1 VPLSTLTLSTWVQK
15 TRTGPHSK
23 VKRQKVEGA
32 RCSFTLPHRWG
43 MVGPTPLLSIIVMLW
58 WIPLPL
64 ELLSLAPRVLCEL
77 PKMGFGHLGPAGSAL
92 PVTHSSSIMTRR
104 FPKRVTTFYWICVI
118 AKLVRN
124 LFFFFTLH
132 EIYNINKN
140 YKIINKNFN

>member
-32 RCSFTLPHRWG
+32 RCSFTLPHRRG
-43 MVGPTPLLSIIVMLW
+43 MVGPTPLVMLW

-64 ELLSLAPRVLCEL
+64 ELLSLAPRVLCKL

-104 FPKRVTTFYWICVI
+104 FPKRVTTFYWISVI
-118 AKLVRN
+118 ANIVLTQ
-124 LFFFFTLH
+124 LFFLIKM
-132 EIYNINKN
+132 E
-140 YKIINKNFN
+140 